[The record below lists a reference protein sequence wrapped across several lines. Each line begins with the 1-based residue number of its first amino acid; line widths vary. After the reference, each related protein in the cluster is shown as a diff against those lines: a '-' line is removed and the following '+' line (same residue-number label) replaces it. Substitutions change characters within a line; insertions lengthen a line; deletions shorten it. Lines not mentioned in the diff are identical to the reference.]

1 MKNRPHLGV
10 LPLILYVCALA
21 VAIACPHSV
30 LTIPLIIS
38 ILAANTALKNK
49 YAVVVIGGPA
59 IWIDGPK
66 GAQGAQR
73 DLNDLKRGIDIAIST
88 IALAITL
95 PPMVLIA
102 LAVKLTTRGPV
113 LFIQERVGKNNK
125 PFQMIKFRSMHL
137 NAEPEGPALARL
149 NDPRITRI
157 GRILRKS
164 RLDEL
169 PQLWNVLKGDM
180 TLVGPRPERQFF
192 IDLITERA
200 PNYARLQRLKP
211 GLTSLGIVRFGYAST
226 VEEMIDRQR
235 HDQYYF
241 ENRSLALDLRILAET
256 LDVVLRRKGK

>member
-10 LPLILYVCALA
+10 LLLILFFGAIA
-21 VAIACPHSV
+21 VAVTCLHISFY
-30 LTIPLIIS
+30 IPLIIS
-38 ILAANTALKNK
+38 AVAVSLTAKK
-49 YAVVVIGGPA
+49 RYAVVAIGGPT
-59 IWIDGPK
+59 IWVDGPK
-66 GAQGAQR
+66 SAKR
-73 DLNDLKRGIDIAIST
+73 DLKDLKRGIDIAIST
-88 IALAITL
+88 IALVITL
-95 PPMVLIA
+95 PAMVLIA
-102 LAVKLTTRGPV
+102 LAIKLTTRGAV
-113 LFIQERVGKNNK
+113 LYIQERIGEGSK

-137 NAEPEGPALARL
+137 NAEPEGPALARV
-149 NDPRITRI
+149 NDPRITKI
-157 GRILRKS
+157 GRALRKT

-180 TLVGPRPERQFF
+180 TLVGPRPERQYF

-211 GLTSLGIVRFGYAST
+211 GLTSMGIVRFGYASS

-241 ENRSLALDLRILAET
+241 ENRSLALDLCILAET

>member
-1 MKNRPHLGV
+1 MKNR
-10 LPLILYVCALA
+10 YV
-21 VAIACPHSV
+21 VA
-30 LTIPLIIS
+30 
-38 ILAANTALKNK
+38 
-49 YAVVVIGGPA
+49 VIGGQPLQFL
-59 IWIDGPK
+59 GPK
-66 GAQGAQR
+66 AIPEGAKK
-73 DLNDLKRGIDIAIST
+73 DLNDLKRGIDIAISI
-88 IALAITL
+88 IALVIAL
-95 PPMVLIA
+95 PAMVLIA
-102 LAVKLTTRGPV
+102 IAVKLTTGGNV
-113 LFIQERVGKNNK
+113 LYFQERIGQDNK

-137 NAEPEGPALARL
+137 NAEPEGPALAIKD
-149 NDPRITRI
+149 DPRITRI
-157 GRILRKS
+157 GRALRKT

-241 ENRSLALDLRILAET
+241 ENRSLALDLHILAET

>member
-1 MKNRPHLGV
+1 MKIRPHLGV
-10 LPLILYVCALA
+10 LLLILFVCALA
-21 VAIACPHSV
+21 VAVTRLPTS
-30 LTIPLIIS
+30 LTISLIIS
-38 ILAANTALKNK
+38 ALATSLVRQNK
-49 YAVVVIGGPA
+49 YAAVVIGGPS
-59 IWIDGPK
+59 IWISRPK
-66 GAQGAQR
+66 SANR
-73 DLNDLKRGIDIAIST
+73 DPNDLKRTVDITISI

-95 PPMVLIA
+95 PAMVLVAIA
-102 LAVKLTTRGPV
+102 IKLTTKGPV
-113 LFIQERVGKNNK
+113 LFFQERIGKGAL

-137 NAEPEGPALARL
+137 NAEPEGPALAIK

-157 GRILRKS
+157 GRVLRKT

-180 TLVGPRPERQFF
+180 TLVGPRPERQYF

-200 PNYARLQRLKP
+200 PNYGRLQQLKP
-211 GLTSLGIVRFGYAST
+211 GLTSLGIVRFGYASS